1 MSKYTLT
8 VSFDTP
14 EELAAYIG
22 AKTGSVAAPSADK
35 PASTEKP
42 KAEKSPANDK
52 KAPPKPKHS
61 RDEMEAALTEL
72 KNAKGI
78 DAAKEVISKTGGVK
92 LKADIPDDKIDAVYD
107 AAKAAAEA
115 GAAESEDE
123 GM

>member
-22 AKTGSVAAPSADK
+22 AKTGSVAAPTPAPAAAPAADK
-35 PASTEKP
+35 PKADKP
-42 KAEKSPANDK
+42 